1 MTDASVWL
9 RFDEDLWFFLAPR
22 NRGPDVRMPQDGT
35 STAGH
40 LIESLG
46 VPLTE
51 VGSLAAAGAPV
62 PVSGRPAAG
71 DVVEVHTVARPQP
84 LPALPPRFL
93 LDVHL
98 GALARRLRLVGVD
111 SAYSNDADDDE
122 LIAAAGLQ
130 RRVLLTQDRGLLRR
144 RSLWFGAF
152 VRGALPDRQ
161 LRDVLERFA
170 PSLAPWTI
178 CTACNGRLAEV
189 PKAEV
194 EGTLQ
199 PGTRRTYDSFARCT
213 ACGRVYWRGAHSR
226 RLDTIIAAATAASA
240 EPGGVS
246 AAPGGLGDPPA
257 GGGRVRSPADRRSQ
271 PWRSQ
276 P

>member
-1 MTDASVWL
+1 VADTGVRL
-9 RFDEDLWFFLAPR
+9 RFDEDLWLFLAPR
-22 NRGPDVRMPQDGT
+22 NRMPEVRVPYDGT
-35 STAGH
+35 STVGH
-40 LIESLG
+40 LIESAG

-51 VGSLAAAGAPV
+51 VGSLGSGGTPVAA
-62 PVSGRPAAG
+62 SCRPAAG
-71 DVVEVHTVARPQP
+71 DVVDVHSVTRPQR
-84 LPALPPRFL
+84 LPDVPARFL

-122 LIAAAGLQ
+122 LIVQANQQ

-144 RSLWFGAF
+144 RSLWLGAY
-152 VRGALPDRQ
+152 VRGALPDQQ
-161 LRDVLERFA
+161 LRDVLDRFA
-170 PSLAPWTI
+170 PLLEPWTI

-199 PGTRRTYDSFARCT
+199 PGTRRTYESFARCT

-226 RLDTIIAAATAASA
+226 RLDRIIAAATAA
-240 EPGGVS
+240 
-246 AAPGGLGDPPA
+246 APGQD
-257 GGGRVRSPADRRSQ
+257 
-271 PWRSQ
+271 
-276 P
+276 